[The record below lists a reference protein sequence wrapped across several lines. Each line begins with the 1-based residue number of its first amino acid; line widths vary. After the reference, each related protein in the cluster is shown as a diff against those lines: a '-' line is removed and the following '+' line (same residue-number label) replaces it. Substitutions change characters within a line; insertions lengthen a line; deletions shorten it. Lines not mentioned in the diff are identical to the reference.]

1 MDLDGYRVVV
11 PSLIASSS
19 TLFVITRAE
28 GHECRVVTFHE
39 GKVTCRTLIADAW
52 MSGFLRS
59 EPSHGANTAY
69 SRRAQPTGRR

>member
-52 MSGFLRS
+52 MFGTLRS

-69 SRRAQPTGRR
+69 SRWAQPWMR